1 MNYDRRLIR
10 ETEHLQVFLVPG
22 EGGGELVRLG
32 REFGL
37 VEAEGL
43 DELGVRF
50 PYSVVDVGEERDV
63 QVLVNLGDVLE
74 LKGE

>member
-1 MNYDRRLIR
+1 MFEVD
-10 ETEHLQVFLVPG
+10 LQVFLVPG
-22 EGGGELVRLG
+22 EGCGELVGLA
-32 REFGL
+32 RELCL

-50 PYSVVDVGEERDV
+50 PDAVVDVGEERDV